1 MRQSTRLLP
10 LAAVCAVALCLATG
24 TNAGIERWPSK
35 EMAAAPIEEPFS
47 WTGFYAGGSLGAN
60 WADYDFSSFTELVDI
75 EGFFFGTFAAND
87 FTKVGGPHLNVGTN
101 VADGAIGFA
110 EFEFPSFGG
119 SGSDG
124 GFDVSNDGL
133 IGGGQL
139 GYNRQFGHF
148 VVGIEGDFQ
157 RTSTHGGQ
165 TFSGT
170 ETFSF
175 FDNIDGLFPGEF
187 VVTDLTTERKAEMNW
202 TASARGRLGYAN
214 GHVLFYVT
222 GGVAFADVK
231 VIAQNTAVSSFYAND
246 ILIAPGGTSGFPGE
260 GTIFF
265 GSTSNEN
272 YSSRHEVLTGWTGG
286 IGGEWAVNDMCS
298 IGMEYRHADFGSHTY
313 EFSSNGGPVFPGD
326 TKVDVQ
332 NDQVTVRFNILLSH
346 FLGK

>member
-1 MRQSTRLLP
+1 MP
-10 LAAVCAVALCLATG
+10 
-24 TNAGIERWPSK
+24 
-35 EMAAAPIEEPFS
+35 EEPFS
-47 WTGFYAGGSLGAN
+47 WTGFYAGGNLGAN
-60 WADYDFSSFTELVDI
+60 WTDYDFSSFSEIVDVDAVAADFFRLRNANGFGVPRLNAGDPRI
-75 EGFFFGTFAAND
+75 ALDGEGF
-87 FTKVGGPHLNVGTN
+87 
-101 VADGAIGFA
+101 GFA
-110 EFEFPSFGG
+110 EFDFPSFGG

-148 VVGIEGDFQ
+148 VVGVEGDFQ
-157 RTSTHGGQ
+157 RTSSHGGQ
-165 TFSGT
+165 TFTGT
-170 ETFSF
+170 ETNSLF
-175 FDNIDGLFPGEF
+175 FDNGEGIFPDEF
-187 VVTDLTTERKAEMNW
+187 VVTDLMTERKAEMNW
-202 TASARGRLGYAN
+202 TASARGRLGYAS

-231 VIAQNTAVSSFYAND
+231 VIAQNTAVSSFYEND
-246 ILIAPGGTSGFPGE
+246 TFIGGMGTAGAFPGV
-260 GTIFF
+260 TVFL

-272 YSSRHEVLTGWTGG
+272 YSSNHEILTGWTGG

-313 EFSSNGGPVFPGD
+313 EFSANGGPVFPGD

-346 FLGK
+346 FFGH